1 MIVTPI
7 KIGRITS
14 SSQSNLQLSLG
25 FIVEREG
32 VEGFIDLT
40 IRERF
45 RTQRT
50 SVVNM
55 VSRNIKDI
63 YANIGFVIIIAIFI
77 IIVVIIIVV
86 IIIMVIIT
94 STSFSRWFYST
105 LPISYFAFFSKI
117 IIKKEL
123 NGEDVVTFNNNMGWC
138 KRNHSWGY
146 QYLLLSGLIVSFR

>member
-7 KIGRITS
+7 RIGRITS

-32 VEGFIDLT
+32 VEGFIDLA

-63 YANIGFVIIIAIFI
+63 YANIGKIRYFVMVSIF
-77 IIVVIIIVV
+77 
-86 IIIMVIIT
+86 
-94 STSFSRWFYST
+94 Y
-105 LPISYFAFFSKI
+105 
-117 IIKKEL
+117 
-123 NGEDVVTFNNNMGWC
+123 
-138 KRNHSWGY
+138 H
-146 QYLLLSGLIVSFR
+146 

>member
-32 VEGFIDLT
+32 VEGFIDLA

-63 YANIGFVIIIAIFI
+63 YANIGKIRYFVMVSIF
-77 IIVVIIIVV
+77 
-86 IIIMVIIT
+86 
-94 STSFSRWFYST
+94 Y
-105 LPISYFAFFSKI
+105 
-117 IIKKEL
+117 
-123 NGEDVVTFNNNMGWC
+123 
-138 KRNHSWGY
+138 H
-146 QYLLLSGLIVSFR
+146 

>member
-63 YANIGFVIIIAIFI
+63 YANIGKIRYFVMVSIF
-77 IIVVIIIVV
+77 
-86 IIIMVIIT
+86 
-94 STSFSRWFYST
+94 Y
-105 LPISYFAFFSKI
+105 
-117 IIKKEL
+117 
-123 NGEDVVTFNNNMGWC
+123 
-138 KRNHSWGY
+138 H
-146 QYLLLSGLIVSFR
+146 

>member
-25 FIVEREG
+25 FIVEREA

-50 SVVNM
+50 SVVNT
-55 VSRNIKDI
+55 VSTNIKDI
-63 YANIGFVIIIAIFI
+63 YANIGKIGFFVMVSIF
-77 IIVVIIIVV
+77 
-86 IIIMVIIT
+86 
-94 STSFSRWFYST
+94 YH
-105 LPISYFAFFSKI
+105 K
-117 IIKKEL
+117 
-123 NGEDVVTFNNNMGWC
+123 D
-138 KRNHSWGY
+138 
-146 QYLLLSGLIVSFR
+146 